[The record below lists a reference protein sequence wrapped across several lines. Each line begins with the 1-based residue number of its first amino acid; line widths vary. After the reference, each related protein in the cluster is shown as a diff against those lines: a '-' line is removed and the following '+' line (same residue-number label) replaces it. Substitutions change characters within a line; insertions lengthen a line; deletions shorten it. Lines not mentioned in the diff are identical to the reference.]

1 MEINSI
7 DDVRVMKVP
16 ELRKLAKDYGLV
28 GYSKMKKLDMVTSLT
43 DKLSKLTAED
53 KPPSPPP
60 SPPAE
65 EEKPKKK
72 RSTKKK
78 QETQPIVTGKHN

>member
-1 MEINSI
+1 MQIKSL

-16 ELRKLAKDYGLV
+16 ELRATAKEYGIV
-28 GYSKMKKLDMVTSLT
+28 GFSKMKKADMISSLT
-43 DKLSKLTAED
+43 DKLNKLTAED

-65 EEKPKKK
+65 TTEEVKPKKK

-78 QETQPIVTGKHN
+78 QESQPTE

>member
-1 MEINSI
+1 MEIKSL

-28 GYSKMKKLDMVTSLT
+28 GFSKMKKLDMVTSLT
-43 DKLSKLTAED
+43 AKLDKLTAD
-53 KPPSPPP
+53 GKPPSPPP

-65 EEKPKKK
+65 PEVKPKK

-78 QETQPIVTGKHN
+78 QETQPTE

>member
-1 MEINSI
+1 MEIKSL

-16 ELRKLAKDYGLV
+16 ELRKFAKEYGIV
-28 GYSKMKKLDMVTSLT
+28 GFSKMKKLEMVTNLT
-43 DKLSKLTAED
+43 DKINKLTVED

-65 EEKPKKK
+65 PEVKPKKK

-78 QETQPIVTGKHN
+78 QEPQPEN